1 MVLWRR
7 AAPFFLLLSCCAT
20 LGTSARAS
28 PPVSLQADG
37 SLQIDGRTLQCGNV
51 RNALDRR
58 LPNLGVSVPA
68 TRILIINPMLL
79 ARESK
84 TVRVFVFN
92 HECGHHHVGASELRA
107 DCWAVHRGVQ
117 EGWLDKAGLAQVCG
131 SFHGAAATPTHPSG
145 ARRCSNLDR
154 CFAVAESERMAAAR
168 SHEGTAASPGAEQ
181 RPRLVS
187 GPRLVRDGTLR

>member
-7 AAPFFLLLSCCAT
+7 AAAFSLLLSCCAT
-20 LGTSARAS
+20 LGMSARAS
-28 PPVSLQADG
+28 PPVTLQADG
-37 SLQIDGRTLQCGNV
+37 SLQIDGRTLRCGNV

-68 TRILIINPMLL
+68 TRLLIVNPTLL

-107 DCWAVHRGVQ
+107 DCWAVQRGVE
-117 EGWLDKAGLAQVCG
+117 EGWLDKVGLAQVCG
-131 SFHGAAATPTHPSG
+131 SFGDAPATPTHPSG

-154 CFAVAESERMAAAR
+154 CFAVAEAEKIAAAR
-168 SHEGTAASPGAEQ
+168 SHQRTASGAEE
-181 RPRLVS
+181 RPKLVS